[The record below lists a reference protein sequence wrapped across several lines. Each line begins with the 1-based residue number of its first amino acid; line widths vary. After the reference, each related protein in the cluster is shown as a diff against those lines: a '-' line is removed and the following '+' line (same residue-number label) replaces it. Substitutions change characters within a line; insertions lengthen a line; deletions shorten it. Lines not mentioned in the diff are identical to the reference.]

1 MIPSEIRDRIRDGL
15 ISTLSNHG
23 FNGRSSTFS
32 REVGDV
38 VHLLQLQSSQGNSS
52 GSARFTL
59 NVAVWVPALA
69 SDAKPSVADSHWNRR
84 LGYLGPENSDLWW
97 QANDFEMAD
106 DAAKDIAGRINS
118 FAVPALDQLRSTEDL
133 LALWRSGSSPGLT
146 GVQADRMRRQLEARR
161 GRA

>member
-1 MIPSEIRDRIRDGL
+1 MIPSEIRDRIREGL
-15 ISTLSNHG
+15 FPTLSALG

-32 REVGDV
+32 KEVGDV
-38 VHLLQLQSSQGNSS
+38 VHLLQLQASQDNS
-52 GSARFTL
+52 GESARFTL

-69 SDAKPSVADSHWNRR
+69 SDAKPSVSDSHWNRR

-97 QANDFEMAD
+97 QANDLRMAD
-106 DAAKDIAGRINS
+106 NAAKDIAGRISS

-133 LALWRSGSSPGLT
+133 LALWRTGSSPGLT

-161 GRA
+161 GKA